1 MKRAF
6 ALGLG
11 IALALAGSLPSLAA
25 DMSIPYKAPYAP
37 PPYVPYYPD
46 WSGFYIT
53 GHGIG
58 SIDRMNGQPFT
69 EAGAGGGIGYN
80 WQFGRWVVGLQGDID
95 GFVVPTNNLSGM
107 DSIVSVRG
115 RVGYSFERLLLYAT
129 GGWADGH
136 FLTTFSPP
144 PTFNALPTWSWQSG
158 YTAGGGAEYAVTPYL
173 ATKFEYLYSDFGN
186 NAAGP
191 GVPAIPGHVRVFEA
205 RLGLTLLLNHLDY
218 WWR

>member
-1 MKRAF
+1 MIGVQVTQAAAALKSLTGVRGMKRAF

-11 IALALAGSLPSLAA
+11 IALALAGSLPSRAA

-58 SIDRMNGQPFT
+58 SIDRMNGLPFT
-69 EAGAGGGIGYN
+69 EAGGGGGIGYN
-80 WQFGRWVVGLQGDID
+80 WQFGHWVVGLQGDID

-115 RVGYSFERLLLYAT
+115 RVGYAF
-129 GGWADGH
+129 
-136 FLTTFSPP
+136 
-144 PTFNALPTWSWQSG
+144 
-158 YTAGGGAEYAVTPYL
+158 
-173 ATKFEYLYSDFGN
+173 
-186 NAAGP
+186 
-191 GVPAIPGHVRVFEA
+191 
-205 RLGLTLLLNHLDY
+205 
-218 WWR
+218 